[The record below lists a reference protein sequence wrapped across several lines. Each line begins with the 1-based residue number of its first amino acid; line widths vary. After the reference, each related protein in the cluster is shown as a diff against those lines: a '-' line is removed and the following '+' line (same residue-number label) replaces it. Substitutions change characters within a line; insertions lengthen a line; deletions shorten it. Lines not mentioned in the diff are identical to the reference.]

1 VLWMIERHQAGGT
14 MGQVIVR
21 CRHRELNAADLIG
34 NCLIQAQEGGL
45 KEALIISLTSERSVL
60 EYS

>member
-1 VLWMIERHQAGGT
+1 